1 MCVVLYILLLYA
13 LYTAINVIV
22 LSLNSKGFF
31 DEIKKKSCLLYLPTY
46 LLIVVF
52 FFHSCT
58 VSIKL
63 VLFSFSLQKSVVQSV
78 RDETS

>member
-52 FFHSCT
+52 FHSCT